1 MLPQDIR
8 TKGFAPKESGSDP
21 RSVDMFDSVDWAM
34 VVLRGVAGV
43 VMLAHGIKHARGRA
57 KTANWFG
64 SIGFRM
70 PEVQWFASTATEIGV
85 GVLLIVGLGTSFAAA
100 GLVAVMVVAFWTVHR
115 SAGFWVTARPDEGWE
130 YVLVLASVGLAIA
143 IAGPGAISIDAAMG
157 IEDSLDGWVGAALI
171 AGGVAAAGVQIAVF
185 FRPRTMA
192 EA

>member
-1 MLPQDIR
+1 
-8 TKGFAPKESGSDP
+8 
-21 RSVDMFDSVDWAM
+21 MFDSADWA
-34 VVLRGVAGV
+34 VLVLRGVAGA

-57 KTANWFG
+57 KTSNWFE

-70 PEVQWFASTATEIGV
+70 PELQWFASSATEIGV

-100 GLVAVMVVAFWTVHR
+100 GLVAVMAVAFWSVHR

-143 IAGPGAISIDAAMG
+143 VAGPGAISIDAALG
-157 IEDSLDGWVGAALI
+157 IEDVFDGWVGAALI
-171 AGGVAAAGVQIAVF
+171 GGGVVAAGAQIAVF
-185 FRPRTMA
+185 FRPRALA

>member
-1 MLPQDIR
+1 
-8 TKGFAPKESGSDP
+8 
-21 RSVDMFDSVDWAM
+21 MFDSVDWAM

-70 PEVQWFASTATEIGV
+70 PELQWFASTATEIGV
-85 GVLLIVGLGTSFAAA
+85 GVLLIVGLGTSFASA
-100 GLVAVMVVAFWTVHR
+100 GLVAVMVVAFWTVQR

>member
-1 MLPQDIR
+1 M
-8 TKGFAPKESGSDP
+8 
-21 RSVDMFDSVDWAM
+21 VDSVDWAM

-70 PEVQWFASTATEIGV
+70 PELQWFASTATEIGV

-157 IEDSLDGWVGAALI
+157 IEDSLDGWVGAALV

>member
-8 TKGFAPKESGSDP
+8 TKGFASKESGSDP

-70 PEVQWFASTATEIGV
+70 PELQWFASTATEIGV